1 MRIHDFIF
9 RVRKAS
15 TFVLWRYEK
24 DLGFPH
30 VWLGGWKSER
40 MEKLFYLVEKKT
52 GMIKSVICLNL
63 FSYLY
68 YIKNILKEKNFDFHI
83 KKAKD
88 LLQTKL

>member
-1 MRIHDFIF
+1 MRIHDFIS

-24 DLGFPH
+24 DLSFPH
-30 VWLGGWKSER
+30 VWLGGWNSKR
-40 MEKLFYLVEKKT
+40 MEKLFYLIEKKNR
-52 GMIKSVICLNL
+52 MIKILICLNL

-68 YIKNILKEKNFDFHI
+68 YIKNILKENFFDVHI